1 MPAKVRGK
9 LLATLFASVGVT
21 RTGFLAAATVTAL
34 VAQETLGSAT
44 WAGLPGAVAV
54 IGMALGTAPLS
65 WFMAR
70 HGRRRGMVIGQ
81 VIAGVGA
88 LVAAVATDVAVFP
101 LLVLALFV
109 MGFGNAADRL
119 ARYAAADVSAP
130 ERRSSAIALIVW
142 AGTIGSVAGPALL
155 EPARGLAE
163 TLGFV
168 GLAGPYVLAGAMY
181 AVAGLVVFVFL
192 RPDPLD
198 LAPDER
204 IERGEQPLP
213 VRELLRPPLVRVA
226 LAALLTSQFVM
237 VLIMTMT
244 PIHIRAAGESLG
256 AVGLVISAHTLG
268 MFALSPVTGYLS
280 DRFGR
285 FPVIVAG
292 LTMLAA
298 SGVIASTTGGADRL
312 LLVVALFLLGLGWNF
327 GYVAGSA
334 LVVEAVEPHRRLQIQ
349 GVADSMVWIFGAAA
363 GLASG
368 FLLAGGG
375 YRLVSLVGSALV
387 AVPVVVIV
395 RERRRSGS
403 VSVPLRRT

>member
-1 MPAKVRGK
+1 MPSRVRGK
-9 LLATLFASVGVT
+9 LLAALFASVGVT

-34 VAQETLGSAT
+34 VAQKTLGSAT

-81 VIAGVGA
+81 LIAGAGA
-88 LVAAVATDVAVFP
+88 LAAAVATDVAVFP

-119 ARYAAADVSAP
+119 ARYAAADVSAA

-155 EPARGLAE
+155 EPSRGIAE
-163 TLGFV
+163 SLGFV
-168 GLAGPYVLAGAMY
+168 GLAGPYVLAAGMY
-181 AVAGLVVFVFL
+181 AAAGLVVFVFL

-204 IERGEQPLP
+204 VERGEQPLP
-213 VRELLRPPLVRVA
+213 VRELLRPALVRVA

-244 PIHIRAAGESLG
+244 PIHIRAAGESLA

-268 MFALSPVTGYLS
+268 MFALSPVTGFLS

-292 LTMLAA
+292 LAMLAA
-298 SGVIASTTGGADRL
+298 SGIIASTTGGADRFA
-312 LLVVALFLLGLGWNF
+312 LVVALFLLGLGWNF

-334 LVVEAVEPHRRLQIQ
+334 LVVEAVDPHRRLQIQ
-349 GVADSMVWIFGAAA
+349 GVADSMVWISGAAA

-387 AVPVVVIV
+387 AVPVAVIV
-395 RERRRSGS
+395 RERRRSRS
-403 VSVPLRRT
+403 VSVPRRRT

>member
-1 MPAKVRGK
+1 VPSRVRGK
-9 LLATLFASVGVT
+9 LLAALFASVGVT

-34 VAQETLGSAT
+34 VAQKTLGSAT

-81 VIAGVGA
+81 LIAGAGA
-88 LVAAVATDVAVFP
+88 LAAAVATDVAVFP

-119 ARYAAADVSAP
+119 ARYAAADVSAA

-155 EPARGLAE
+155 EPSRGIAE
-163 TLGFV
+163 SLGFV
-168 GLAGPYVLAGAMY
+168 GLAGPYVLAAGMY
-181 AVAGLVVFVFL
+181 AAAGLVVFVFL

-204 IERGEQPLP
+204 VERGEQPLP
-213 VRELLRPPLVRVA
+213 VRELLRPALVRVA

-244 PIHIRAAGESLG
+244 PIHIRAAGESLA

-268 MFALSPVTGYLS
+268 MFALSPVTGFLS

-292 LTMLAA
+292 LAMLAA
-298 SGVIASTTGGADRL
+298 SGIIASTTGGADRFA
-312 LLVVALFLLGLGWNF
+312 LVVALFLLGLGWNF

-334 LVVEAVEPHRRLQIQ
+334 LVVEAVDPHRRLQIQ
-349 GVADSMVWIFGAAA
+349 GVADSMVWISGAAA

-387 AVPVVVIV
+387 AVPVAVIV
-395 RERRRSGS
+395 RERRRSRS
-403 VSVPLRRT
+403 VSVPRRRT